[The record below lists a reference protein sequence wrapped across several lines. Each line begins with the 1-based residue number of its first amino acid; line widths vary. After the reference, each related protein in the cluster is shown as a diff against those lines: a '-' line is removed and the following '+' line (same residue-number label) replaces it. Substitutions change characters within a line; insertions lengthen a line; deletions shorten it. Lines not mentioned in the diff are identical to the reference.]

1 MRGAMI
7 ILVSL
12 SVSATSCEPRWPWPE
27 KDNGALSLRLDMAA
41 LAAKNHVD
49 MGTLSPENARF
60 FISYYCQK
68 GSLTSASKLHNL
80 GNAFFLDDKL
90 PEAIFCFQSGLRLD
104 PNDAG
109 LQANLDYARARVQYP
124 FGDHGRPEFLSWP
137 AWLHRPSLL
146 QVFVAALILYAVA
159 CLLITRWFMRQRRN
173 LLVRAV
179 VIFILAAAGANFWL
193 YLENENA
200 WREQH
205 PLVVVRDDKHA
216 LRKGNGP
223 SYPAN
228 PDLPFLS
235 RGMEARRLH
244 ERGAWLQIQFASGEI
259 GWVEKAAVLVDDP
272 CR

>member
-1 MRGAMI
+1 MRGALI
-7 ILVSL
+7 VLVSF
-12 SVSATSCEPRWPWPE
+12 SVSPTSCEPRWPWPN
-27 KDNGALSLRLDMAA
+27 KDNAALDLRADMAA

-49 MGTLSPENARF
+49 VGTLSPENARF
-60 FISYYCQK
+60 FISYYCQR
-68 GSLTSASKLHNL
+68 GSLTSAAKLHNV

-90 PEAIFCFQSGLRLD
+90 PEAIFFFQRGLRLD
-104 PNDAG
+104 PNDGG

-124 FGDHGRPEFLSWP
+124 FGDHGRPESPSWP
-137 AWLHRPSLL
+137 TWLYRPSPF
-146 QVFVAALILYAVA
+146 QVLVAALILYAVG
-159 CLLITRWFMRQRRN
+159 CLLVTRWLMTGRRR

-179 VIFILAAAGANFWL
+179 VIFILAAAGAVFWL
-193 YLENENA
+193 HLESENE
-200 WREQH
+200 WQEQH
-205 PLVVVRDDKHA
+205 PLVVIRDDKQL

-244 ERGAWLQIQFASGEI
+244 ERGAWLQIQFPSGEI

-272 CR
+272 CP